1 MNLLKKAHPEGWLIL
16 LGAILMLVATIL
28 HPPLVDPYDLQKAYH
43 AFKHAQFWIGDHILM
58 LIAISLW
65 LAGLAESKT
74 YMARNNKTAD
84 FGAGMIFVALA
95 VWILILASE
104 LTILPILGNK
114 GTDVKVWEA
123 VFSFGLLS
131 GYFGFACSWIG
142 IFCYGM
148 TMKQAGGT
156 FPKWFSASARWS
168 GLLAFFGIIITC
180 LHFDFGYF
188 VIPVT
193 VGPVFLWTIWLAVLL
208 LSGRMD

>member
-1 MNLLKKAHPEGWLIL
+1 MTFKKLITRSS
-16 LGAILMLVATIL
+16 M
-28 HPPLVDPYDLQKAYH
+28 P
-43 AFKHAQFWIGDHILM
+43 QFWIGDHILM

-65 LAGLAESKT
+65 LAGLAASKT

-156 FPKWFSASARWS
+156 FPKWFSA
-168 GLLAFFGIIITC
+168 LP
-180 LHFDFGYF
+180 D
-188 VIPVT
+188 
-193 VGPVFLWTIWLAVLL
+193 GPVCSPFSASSSRVCILTSAI
-208 LSGRMD
+208 S